1 MRSGPAIVLLL
12 ALLLPVGAPVAR
24 AHTVGSPAYVNF
36 LLDHFLTPDLAPG
49 ESGPFRV
56 TFTNTYPWNLSDV
69 LLRFEVYRYREIDVS
84 IPVDA
89 TWTRVGPSFVDE
101 FGTDHGLAIEPA
113 VLGPNLTGVFRP
125 GESEEIAF
133 TVATVPETVHGSLT
147 SQGSYF
153 VRSLLEF
160 ELSDGAT
167 TNRSLMMSKGFF
179 SDAEFAAARL
189 PDAASCPSGHYCA
202 GLLDLTSLGNPSAV
216 QARAPGRD
224 HLDGLLPDSAFS
236 VKERMPLWP
245 FVATGGV
252 MVASLVFA
260 VLFYA
265 EENPGKYPRLAR
277 WWLGLKG
284 KARPARPPR
293 KT

>member
-1 MRSGPAIVLLL
+1 MRSGPAIVLLVV
-12 ALLLPVGAPVAR
+12 LLLPVGVPVAR
-24 AHTVGSPAYVNF
+24 AHTIGSPGYVNF

-89 TWTRVGPSFVDE
+89 TWTHEGPSFVDE
-101 FGTDHGLAIEPA
+101 FGADSGLAIEPA

-133 TVATVPETVHGSLT
+133 TVATFPETLHGSLT

-153 VRSLLEF
+153 VRTLLEF

-167 TNRSLMMSKGFF
+167 ANRSLMMSKGFF
-179 SDAEFAAARL
+179 SDIEFAAARMAR
-189 PDAASCPSGHYCA
+189 DAPCPVTHYCV
-202 GLLDLTSLGNPSAV
+202 GLFDMSVLGSTTAV
-216 QARAPGRD
+216 QAREPGRD
-224 HLDGLLPDSAFS
+224 HLDGLLPDTAFS

-265 EENPGKYPRLAR
+265 EENPGKYPRLAQ
-277 WWLGLKG
+277 WWLGVKG
-284 KARPARPPR
+284 KARSARPP
-293 KT
+293 KKA